1 MSCRERFEEFFQDLS
16 LAVPTLQDY
25 EMIDWVIL
33 SLWGYAVLWPSKSR
47 EHTLFLFSIVDL
59 LWGVYDLSIA
69 EYAQSIPF
77 LFGFFLIARGYLKSR
92 EGMIQ

>member
-1 MSCRERFEEFFQDLS
+1 MSCRDRIDEFLKDLS

-33 SLWGYAVLWPSKSR
+33 SLWGYAVLCTSKSR
-47 EHTLFLFSIVDL
+47 EHTLILFSIVDL
-59 LWGVYDLSIA
+59 LWGIYDLSIA

-77 LFGFFLIARGYLKSR
+77 LIGFLLIARGYLKNR
-92 EGMIQ
+92 KKGLQ

>member
-1 MSCRERFEEFFQDLS
+1 MSCRDRIDEFLKDLS

-25 EMIDWVIL
+25 SMIDWVIL

-47 EHTLFLFSIVDL
+47 VHTLLLLSIVDL

-77 LFGFFLIARGYLKSR
+77 LFYSLLTATSYLRTR
-92 EGMIQ
+92 EGTIQ

>member
-1 MSCRERFEEFFQDLS
+1 MSWRDRIDEFLQDLS

-47 EHTLFLFSIVDL
+47 EHTLLLLSIVDL

-77 LFGFFLIARGYLKSR
+77 LFGFLLIARGYLKNR
-92 EGMIQ
+92 EGTIQ